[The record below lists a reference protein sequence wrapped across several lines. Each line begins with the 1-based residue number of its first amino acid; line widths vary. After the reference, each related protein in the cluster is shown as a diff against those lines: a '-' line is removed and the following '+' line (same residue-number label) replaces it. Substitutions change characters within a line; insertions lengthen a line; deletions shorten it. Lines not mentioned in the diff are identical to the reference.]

1 MFEAPKGSPIA
12 GCTFLLEEY
21 VLSNGVEVTGELEI
35 EVCRLN
41 DHCYIE
47 FMNLNVINEN
57 GEIDGSF
64 HGARDRN
71 ATNEAVARMIENDNE
86 IMGFIYEAA
95 MQAAED
101 NADY

>member
-1 MFEAPKGSPIA
+1 
-12 GCTFLLEEY
+12 
-21 VLSNGVEVTGELEI
+21 VTGELEI
-35 EVCRLN
+35 EVCRWN

-57 GEIDGSF
+57 GEIDGGF
-64 HGARDRN
+64 YGARNRN
-71 ATNEAVARMIENDNE
+71 ATNEAVARMIENDKE
-86 IMGFIYEAA
+86 IMDFIYEAA